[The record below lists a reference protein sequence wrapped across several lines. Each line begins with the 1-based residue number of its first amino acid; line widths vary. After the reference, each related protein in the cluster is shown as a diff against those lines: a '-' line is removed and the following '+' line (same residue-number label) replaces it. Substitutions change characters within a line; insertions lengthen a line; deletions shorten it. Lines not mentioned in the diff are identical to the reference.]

1 MVKKLISF
9 DDQKPGTGLPDQ
21 VTGSLDRR
29 FQVSAAASPAVG
41 ASVTPTGS
49 TPRVVGRIGDDLVG
63 FDGGR
68 IYLSPDETDWQD
80 MAPTPQGAPVQIILP
95 CEDGEVLCAIYR
107 TLWRSVGWGSGAVT
121 WEQKHAASGEAY
133 FEPYCVNGRG
143 GKFIA
148 SDYGDRTASRYVSIS
163 VDDGHTWTQVWDSDV
178 DAAASTPDFSHVH
191 GVEYDH
197 YRDRFYISE
206 GHGPAAGLYVSEDD
220 GATWVKPPGLFMDP
234 APTTVNVTPDGLVC
248 GSDSDRAGL
257 LGVVAQDDPMNEKF
271 VETWRW
277 HKGRDGVIGFGVSGH
292 TDPDTGVV
300 YVAFRTAQDG
310 VNPIIAGGT
319 PTTGG
324 LVWEYDGTGAVL
336 LNDVKHALVR
346 EGRLYAWGTIA
357 GQDVQIR
364 GHVPP
369 PGVPLLD
376 TATARMEGTSL
387 MLGHGATRGGVR
399 TTAVGV
405 TARATGAQDST
416 AVGYDAASSDD
427 ALAVGKS
434 ARATASS
441 TAVGNRATTSSGG
454 RQTAVG
460 RDATTSGGDGTALGA
475 SASAASLSTAVGTT
489 AVTMIYG
496 VAVGRLANATT
507 SGTAVGDSSTSADFG
522 LAFGAGASAGS
533 SSVAL
538 GAGAKTATGGRELAI
553 GRQASTTAGDALAI
567 GGAAQAAIFGV
578 AVGTEA
584 KAAAGATAIGRQA
597 TALHSRSVAIGR
609 DVTASAPEQVA
620 FGPRHME
627 LGAIASAPS
636 APAAGKYRM
645 WSAVDGTT
653 GKMRLMVAFPTGTP
667 IVIAQEA

>member
-1 MVKKLISF
+1 MVKKIVSF
-9 DDQKPGTGLPDQ
+9 DDTKPGTGLPE
-21 VTGSLDRR
+21 VVAGKLDRR
-29 FQVSAAASPAVG
+29 FQVSAAASPATG

-49 TPRVVGRIGDDLVG
+49 TPRVVGRIGGDLVG

-68 IYLSPDETDWQD
+68 IYLSPDEADWQD
-80 MAPTPQGAPVQIILP
+80 VAPTPQSAPVQIILP

-107 TLWRSVGWGSGAVT
+107 SIWRSVGWGTGVVT
-121 WEQKHAASGEAY
+121 WQKKHEAYGESY
-133 FEPYCVNGRG
+133 FEPYCLNGRA

-148 SDYGDRTASRYVSIS
+148 SDYGDRTDSRYVSIS

-178 DAAASTPDFSHVH
+178 DASASAPDFSHVH

-220 GATWVKPPGLFMDP
+220 GATWMKPPGLFMDP

-248 GSDSDRAGL
+248 GSDSARAGL
-257 LGVVAQDDPMNEKF
+257 LGVVAQDNPMNEKF

-300 YVAFRTAQDG
+300 YVAYRTAQDG

-369 PGVPLLD
+369 PGVPLPD

-387 MLGHGATRGGVR
+387 MLGHGATRGGIR

-416 AVGYDAASSDD
+416 AVGYDASSVDD
-427 ALAVGKS
+427 AVAVGKS
-434 ARATASS
+434 AIAMGSS
-441 TAVGNRATTSSGG
+441 VAIGNRATTSSGG

-460 RDATTSGGDGTALGA
+460 RDAVVNGGDGTALGA

-489 AVTMIYG
+489 AVTKIYG
-496 VAVGRLANATT
+496 VAVGRLANAAT

-553 GRQASTTAGDALAI
+553 GRQASTTAGDSTAI
-567 GGAAQAAIFGV
+567 GGAAQSAIYGV

-584 KAAAGATAIGRQA
+584 QAAAGATAIGRQA
-597 TALHSRSVAIGR
+597 IALHSRAVAIGR
-609 DVTASAPEQVA
+609 DVTATATDQVA
-620 FGPRHME
+620 FGARHLE
-627 LGAIASAPS
+627 LGSITAPASAP
-636 APAAGKYRM
+636 AVGKYRIY
-645 WSAVDGTT
+645 ADVVE
-653 GKMRLMVAFPTGTP
+653 GKMRLMAQFPTGAP
-667 IVIAQEA
+667 VMIAQEA